1 MTILFARNIEKSFG
15 DRTLFTLP
23 SLEIQ
28 SQDRIGIVGVNGA
41 GKSTLLQILSKEIE
55 ADKGI
60 VTHHSSISIIP
71 QLSEELPETASSLA
85 KGKWCISNVTD
96 SMSGGERMRLK
107 IAHALEQNAGILFA
121 DEPTSHLDMAGTEQL
136 EKALLSYKGA
146 LVLISH
152 DRDFLDAICTKIIEI
167 EDGTIQEYKGNYSN
181 YRKQKRT

>member
-28 SQDRIGIVGVNGA
+28 AQDRIGIVGINGA

-55 ADKGI
+55 ADTGI

-71 QLSEELPETASSLA
+71 QLSEEVPETTSSLA
-85 KGKWCISNVTD
+85 KGKWSISNVSN

-136 EKALLSYKGA
+136 ERHFYLIKGH
-146 LVLISH
+146 L
-152 DRDFLDAICTKIIEI
+152 F
-167 EDGTIQEYKGNYSN
+167 
-181 YRKQKRT
+181 

>member
-1 MTILFARNIEKSFG
+1 
-15 DRTLFTLP
+15 
-23 SLEIQ
+23 
-28 SQDRIGIVGVNGA
+28 
-41 GKSTLLQILSKEIE
+41 
-55 ADKGI
+55 
-60 VTHHSSISIIP
+60 
-71 QLSEELPETASSLA
+71 
-85 KGKWCISNVTD
+85 
-96 SMSGGERMRLK
+96 MSGGERMRLK

-181 YRKQKRT
+181 YRKQKNVSEYKNKQNMSNMYKKKIV